1 MKMKILFCA
10 LFLSLSLVVQAQ
22 EKGDS
27 AVKLQNKTEMNVVPI
42 SVETLTRLENEREQ
56 AVQNNQKLQQSYT
69 QLQHQDSINT
79 RKLREIELKYNS
91 LQKDYEDLVKSQKQA
106 NVKLINMASN
116 FLYIPYEAYSI
127 QNIAIPSFKA
137 ITDTQLA
144 QTHQVKLALLEN
156 YQKDIEGVLM
166 FIQTIE
172 KELGNRFAKDL
183 NDLDRQFEGT
193 DFYLR
198 YIQYNDWENTYL
210 GKRLKYIDMKMK
222 SYNGSN
228 KPDFSSIKNELNQ
241 CLESVK
247 SL

>member
-1 MKMKILFCA
+1 MKILFCA
-10 LFLSLSLVVQAQ
+10 LLLSLSLVVQAQ

-27 AVKLQNKTEMNVVPI
+27 VVKVQNKTEMNVVPI

-56 AVQNNQKLQQSYT
+56 AVQNSKNLQQSYT
-69 QLQHQDSINT
+69 QLQQQDSINT
-79 RKLREIELKYNS
+79 KKLREIELKYNS
-91 LQKDYEDLVKSQKQA
+91 LQRDYEALSKSQKQA

-144 QTHQVKLALLEN
+144 QMHQVKLALLEN

-172 KELGNRFAKDL
+172 KELSNRFAKDL
-183 NDLDRQFEGT
+183 RDLDRQFEES
-193 DFYLR
+193 DIYLR

-210 GKRLKYIDMKMK
+210 GKRLKYLDMEMK

-228 KPDFSSIKNELNQ
+228 KPDFSSIKKDLNQ

-247 SL
+247 NL